1 MFQTTINNL
10 RNTYSVEKIA
20 CLMIVL
26 KHDYMHKSFNKTH
39 GGGHGPDWGDYLY
52 LYSTWFYCR

>member
-1 MFQTTINNL
+1 
-10 RNTYSVEKIA
+10 
-20 CLMIVL
+20 MIVL